1 MDDFNTLT
9 TNNINDSFPFGEKF
23 KSKFEQLANKKKEDD
38 KELEEKLNKLEN
50 LSPEVNIEKFLW
62 VAKASS
68 IESNI
73 EKLYETLSHYI
84 IECGKAIKKT
94 NDNQSTILDLI
105 ILVVMAEHDL
115 YKHIENQSVSYN
127 KLTEDLSK
135 WLKEQGIYD
144 DRLEILLNF
153 SLQRVERISN
163 ESKKMKRF
171 MTWTV
176 IASITLSTALSYI
189 FSHFL

>member
-9 TNNINDSFPFGEKF
+9 TNNINDSFPFGEEF
-23 KSKFEQLANKKKEDD
+23 KSKFEQLANKKKKDD
-38 KELEEKLNKLEN
+38 KELVETLKELKK

-62 VAKASS
+62 VVKASS

-73 EKLYETLSHYI
+73 EKLYKTLSHYI

>member
-23 KSKFEQLANKKKEDD
+23 KSKFEQLTNKKKEDD
-38 KELEEKLNKLEN
+38 KELEKTLNKLED
-50 LSPEVNIEKFLW
+50 LSPEVNIEKFFG

-73 EKLYETLSHYI
+73 EKLYKTLSHYI

-105 ILVVMAEHDL
+105 ILVVMAEDDL

-127 KLTEDLSK
+127 ELKKNLLK
-135 WLKEQGIYD
+135 WFKEQGIHD
-144 DRLEILLNF
+144 DRLENLLNF

>member
-23 KSKFEQLANKKKEDD
+23 KSKFEQLTNKKKEDD
-38 KELEEKLNKLEN
+38 KELEKTLNKLED
-50 LSPEVNIEKFLW
+50 LSPEVNIEKFFG

-73 EKLYETLSHYI
+73 EKLYKTLSHYI